1 MSSHNPSHD
10 FVTLGGTVIGAD
22 HRRALRN
29 NQDGLA
35 FGRGDGWLVAAVTDG
50 CSSGRASEV
59 GAKLGAAYLVTLT
72 LDVAPRAL
80 DAQAAA
86 AGVASGML
94 DWLGDVASA
103 FGTARREAAIADML
117 LFTFLVVAVG
127 PTRAFVLG
135 VGDGVVSL
143 NGLTLTL
150 DAGES
155 NAPPYIA
162 YGLLGPAPLP
172 VVHVDVPADE
182 VRTLAI
188 ATDGALELLSHARE
202 PLADGAPQRALDQF
216 EEDAAYTRNP
226 SLVQKRLVVI
236 GERNGRL
243 HDDTTLAVVRR
254 KEAPSCMS

>member
-1 MSSHNPSHD
+1 MSSTSPSPD

-35 FGRGDGWLVAAVTDG
+35 FGHGGGWHVAAVTDG

-59 GAKLGAAYLVTLT
+59 GARLGAAYLVTLA
-72 LDVAPRAL
+72 LDVAPRAQ

-86 AGVASGML
+86 AGVAAGML
-94 DWLGDVASA
+94 EWLGGVASA

-117 LFTFLVVAVG
+117 LFTFLLVAVG
-127 PTRAFVLG
+127 PERAFVLG

-150 DAGES
+150 DAGPD

-162 YGLLGPAPLP
+162 YGLLGPAPRAA
-172 VVHVDVPADE
+172 VHVDVPASE

-188 ATDGALELLSHARE
+188 ATDGALELLSRANE

-216 EEDAAYTRNP
+216 ERDAAYRRNP

-243 HDDTTLAVVRR
+243 HDDTTLALVCR
-254 KEAPSCMS
+254 KEVPPCMS